1 MKDCLKHI
9 LTLII
14 IGAVALGFNSCLDDD
29 NDDYPD
35 WSNIVTI
42 NELENGKYDF
52 TLDNGDKLW
61 IASPQHISLE
71 PKYERAVIYY
81 SLLDEKKEGYDQV
94 IKLYRFFDILT
105 KKPIYIAPE
114 DTHKQDSIGN
124 DNIKVYSIW
133 EGGGYLNV
141 SFGYNAAGK
150 EAHMINL
157 VSAKEDLGV
166 NDDVVKLEFRHNQ
179 KDDPAHYPAEGYV
192 SFDLT
197 PYVNEGRSKIE
208 FEISWTDFTG
218 ETKSKKIEYDLKKT
232 DNKASAARM
241 NHNKDTNLNIY

>member
-1 MKDCLKHI
+1 MKDYLKHI

-14 IGAVALGFNSCLDDD
+14 IGALAVSFSSCLDDD
-29 NDDYPD
+29 NDDYAD
-35 WSNIVTI
+35 WFDFVTI
-42 NELENGKYDF
+42 NELEDGKYDF

-61 IASPQHISLE
+61 IGSPQHISLK
-71 PKYERAVIYY
+71 PKYERAIVYY

-94 IKLYRFFDILT
+94 IKLYDFFDILT

-114 DTHKQDSIGN
+114 DVQKQDSIGY
-124 DNIKVYSIW
+124 DKIKVYSIR
-133 EGGGYLNV
+133 EGGGYLNI

-166 NDDVVKLEFRHNQ
+166 NDDVIKLEFRHNQ

-197 PYVNEGRSKIE
+197 PFVIDGRDKVE
-208 FEISWTDFTG
+208 FEISWTDFSG
-218 ETKSKKIEYDLKKT
+218 ETRSKKIEYDLKKT
-232 DNKASAARM
+232 DTKASVGKV
-241 NHNKDTNLNIY
+241 NKNNDTNLNIY